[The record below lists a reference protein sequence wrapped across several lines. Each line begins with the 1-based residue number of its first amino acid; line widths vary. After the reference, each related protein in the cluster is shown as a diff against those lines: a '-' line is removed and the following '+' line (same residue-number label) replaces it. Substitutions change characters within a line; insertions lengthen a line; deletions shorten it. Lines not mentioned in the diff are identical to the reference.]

1 MKHTS
6 NNIRNDCIL
15 NDFSKKKKSY
25 LTLDRYLLG
34 VHHLAR
40 INNHCRSVDL
50 PRASRQ
56 IEASYFFVPP
66 YHQCCA
72 TPWHGPT
79 CYLMCRDEV
88 GNNFPCPN
96 NRWWHKQHTHK
107 IFFGQ
112 QLLQWLAALTTA
124 SSGSCKAQWFF
135 IYIYHIP
142 RVYLKFIFINK

>member
-6 NNIRNDCIL
+6 NNIRNDSERFL
-15 NDFSKKKKSY
+15 KEKKSY

-96 NRWWHKQHTHK
+96 NRWWHKQHTHTRY
-107 IFFGQ
+107 FLASNSFNGWLRLP
-112 QLLQWLAALTTA
+112 LLPLARVRH
-124 SSGSCKAQWFF
+124 SGSS
-135 IYIYHIP
+135 YIYTI
-142 RVYLKFIFINK
+142 YQGCT